1 MDLNC
6 YLIEPAENFIMLL
19 CKPIS
24 TYFNNNNEKA
34 SLYTKW
40 KFNFIELYNNKS
52 EFLCM
57 AHTELD
63 EKVCEEQQILESNY
77 YDNYLQV
84 KQNFRFIAN
93 KINIWNNHI
102 LIDEDQFI
110 LNIEDLDDNPNNNE
124 LIFDLI
130 KKENDNKR
138 LIEINMFR
146 FVVFIFQYLNIFDER
161 SIHNNLWNYSLRSS
175 TFSYKCFFIG
185 IFTLLIQYVW
195 VGSLVYNVID
205 DYSTTD
211 DLLIIL
217 ISILSTILS
226 LLYSY
231 NTIKSYYYSRY
242 LYKFLIKIYEDFP
255 EISLSKTER
264 SDEYYTKRNI
274 TMRKIHIQYNWWAD
288 FFSNFL
294 LPLFIPIVNFFIILD
309 SESVIDAILNSVAIF
324 FIVQIDEDL
333 YNYSEYDNEKNNINF
348 TRWLTSIIYC
358 HYFPL
363 FKDIFQLE
371 SEKWFSKIFK
381 LSTKYRDNKIG
392 LSSY

>member
-6 YLIEPAENFIMLL
+6 YLIEPAENFIILL

>member
-161 SIHNNLWNYSLRSS
+161 SIHTNLWNYSLRSS